1 MVLAGI
7 FASCNRVP
15 KYDKRLAEVDSII
28 YDNSGQAKDILLKI
42 NPKELNEAD
51 EAYYNL
57 LLTQASY
64 INYDD
69 ITVDDDS
76 IISQALDY
84 YSNNK
89 GDQEKLT
96 RCNIFKGAV
105 LEELHYP
112 DSAMAYYK
120 WAELNADKNDH
131 FNRGYAQ
138 LRMGSLY
145 RRCNAYDGRDIEKYE
160 DAVKSFEKTDKYKY
174 LIVSLRDLGASYR
187 FRNAKKAEENSM
199 KAIELSLNMK
209 DTANFVNST
218 INLAYLYFMQG
229 AKVEK
234 VSKDSAA
241 KAFNKAYDQL
251 QYIIKYNLLDRL
263 TANEYNTFACVYANT
278 GKIDSASVFL
288 GMARESYGNDSISHQ
303 SNTYREAMCQIAKA
317 SNKMLEYY
325 KLSHESD
332 SISFSAIMNPV
343 IVDLMNSERDRDNN
357 YTEIQKNNRR
367 KTYYILSGVMLAL
380 LLLALWFYR
389 RSHFFDKLVL
399 ELKDQSSIQMSK
411 LTDMQQNINEM
422 QINDERL
429 KEFIASH
436 TSMMREMIEACYH
449 EPNNRIAENM
459 KRIVKFQDSNKEN
472 WEKLYAYIDLE
483 HNNIMTRTRGQ
494 YPQLNDKDMLLLA
507 LSCMGYSYIQTA
519 IIMGYSNATSVSV
532 LKQRLAKKMGLDCT
546 LNEYIEQNSDMKIE

>member
-7 FASCNRVP
+7 LASCYRVP
-15 KYDKRLAEVDSII
+15 DYDKRLVKADSLV
-28 YDNSGQAKDILLKI
+28 YDHPDQVKAILLEI
-42 NPKELNEAD
+42 NPKDLNEAD
-51 EAYYNL
+51 EAFYNL

-64 INYDD
+64 INYDE
-69 ITVDDDS
+69 ITSENDS
-76 IISQALDY
+76 IISRALDY
-84 YSNNK
+84 YK
-89 GDQEKLT
+89 HHRGDREKLT
-96 RCNIFKGAV
+96 RSYIFKGAV
-105 LEELHYP
+105 FDELGLP
-112 DSAMAYYK
+112 DTAMTYYK
-120 WAELNADKNDH
+120 WAELNADKNDY

-145 RRCNAYDGRDIEKYE
+145 KRFSAYDGRDIEKYE
-160 DAVKSFEKTDKYKY
+160 DAVKSFKNTDKYRY
-174 LIVSLRDLGASYR
+174 LIVSLRDLGVAYR
-187 FRNAKKAEENSM
+187 FRNAKKAEENST
-199 KAIELSLNMK
+199 KAIELSLNME
-209 DTANFVNST
+209 DTANFINST

-229 AKVEK
+229 AKAEK
-234 VSKDSAA
+234 ESRDSAA
-241 KAFNKAYDQL
+241 KAFDKAYDQL
-251 QYIIKYNLLDRL
+251 QYIIKYHLLDRL
-263 TANEYNTFACVYANT
+263 SANEYNTFACVYANN
-278 GKIDSASVFL
+278 GKVDSASLFL
-288 GMARESYGNDSISHQ
+288 AMARERYGNDSISHL

-332 SISFSAIMNPV
+332 SISFSALMNPV
-343 IVDLMNSERDRDNN
+343 IVDLMNSERDCDNN

-380 LLLALWFYR
+380 LMLALWFYR
-389 RSHFFDKLVL
+389 RSHFYDKLVL

-483 HNNIMTRTRGQ
+483 HNNIMTRTREQ

-532 LKQRLAKKMGLDCT
+532 LKQRLAKKMGLECT
-546 LNEYIEQNSDMKIE
+546 LNEYIEQNSDVIND